1 MSRRKIWTEADIRA
15 LGARTDGVTACSIV
29 YNTGRTKSYELL
41 RRPEDLDFRVIRVPG
56 SNRYVVATSEILR
69 LLFPPA
75 DAPAAPSGDDSR
87 VRLVADTS
95 GSATWRR
102 AG

>member
-29 YNTGRTKSYELL
+29 YNTGRTKSYQLL
-41 RRPEDLDFRVIRVPG
+41 QRPEDLDFRVIKVPG
-56 SNRYVVATSEILR
+56 SSRYVVPVADIIKLM
-69 LLFPPA
+69 FG
-75 DAPAAPSGDDSR
+75 DAPAAEPS
-87 VRLVADTS
+87 VR
-95 GSATWRR
+95 RR